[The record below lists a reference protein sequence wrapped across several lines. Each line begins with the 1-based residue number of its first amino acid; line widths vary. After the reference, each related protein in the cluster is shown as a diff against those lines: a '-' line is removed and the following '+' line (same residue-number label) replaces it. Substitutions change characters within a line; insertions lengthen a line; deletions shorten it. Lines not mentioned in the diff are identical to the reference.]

1 MTLATQFYTLVA
13 MIGMGSFF
21 GAALDTYNRFLKRSE
36 RKRWIVFIHD
46 ILFWVIQGLL
56 IFYVLFLVNQG
67 EFRFYLFLALLC
79 GFSAYQ
85 ALFKN
90 IYLNCL
96 ELFIKIVIKL
106 FGICVKFVQLFIY
119 FPIKWIIVMIIS
131 LLFGIWKVLFFLFKW
146 SGKLLSMTL
155 RVVIIK
161 LIQWIL
167 IKLWKI
173 MPETVTKKVGKFYN
187 KLTGILSKCK
197 NVIGTLLN
205 KWRKGKD

>member
-1 MTLATQFYTLVA
+1 MTLETQFYTLAA

-46 ILFWVIQGLL
+46 ILFWIIQGLL

-85 ALFKN
+85 ALLKN
-90 IYLNCL
+90 LYLYCL

-106 FGICVKFVQLFIY
+106 FEICVKFVQFFI
-119 FPIKWIIVMIIS
+119 FLPIKWIIVSMIT
-131 LLFGIWKVLFFLFKW
+131 LLFGVWKVLFFLLKW
-146 SGKLLSMTL
+146 LGKLLFMTI
-155 RVVIIK
+155 RVILKPIKWIFII
-161 LIQWIL
+161 I
-167 IKLWKI
+167 WKM
-173 MPETVTKKVGKFYN
+173 MPKTVTKKVGKFYN
-187 KLTGILSKCK
+187 ILTGILSKCK
-197 NVIGTLLN
+197 NVIKTLFN
-205 KWRKGKD
+205 KWRKGKN